1 MLKSRAE
8 CSCRKLCS
16 QLTSERSQLQIH
28 QNSVHR
34 LSSSPSLFLTCS
46 LMQWTWWMAEGF
58 NRAKGRS
65 EVRCARAIA
74 GVSNYPKLSGSSS
87 EKLKIMAFLGLIS
100 WSLFVDAC
108 RLLSICMFLLC
119 SLTFNWYSFLSIIFM
134 LGKNEWHG
142 AAGLR

>member
-1 MLKSRAE
+1 MHV
-8 CSCRKLCS
+8 
-16 QLTSERSQLQIH
+16 Q
-28 QNSVHR
+28 
-34 LSSSPSLFLTCS
+34 
-46 LMQWTWWMAEGF
+46 
-58 NRAKGRS
+58 
-65 EVRCARAIA
+65 CAMA